1 MGVVMDKTDF
11 AKHFAD
17 LQDLQY
23 MMSATTNA
31 DSVRAWIERWRELNE
46 SVDNDDWTDKFPS
59 VSDISIV
66 EKDLTIWVEKEIFA
80 NGLMMTM
87 AIQVF

>member
-1 MGVVMDKTDF
+1 MGVVMNEIDF
-11 AKHFAD
+11 GKHFAD
-17 LQDLQY
+17 LKDLQS

-31 DSVRAWIERWRELNE
+31 DSVMAWIKRWRELNE

-66 EKDLTIWVEKEIFA
+66 EKDLTIWVEKEIFEG
-80 NGLMMTM
+80 GLMMKM
-87 AIQVF
+87 SIQVF

>member
-1 MGVVMDKTDF
+1 MSEIDF
-11 AKHFAD
+11 SRHFAD

-23 MMSATTNA
+23 MMNATTNA
-31 DSVRAWIERWRELNE
+31 DSVRAWIKRWRELNE

-66 EKDLTIWVEKEIFA
+66 EKDLTIWVEKEIFT
-80 NGLMMTM
+80 NGLMMRM